1 MIYGG
6 SLWCQEFAAVKI
18 GIISLPD
25 ALSSSHVHIMKAFIR
40 GIWEDRLDKV
50 SEPAHVSVLWQR
62 GMRESGPPG
71 LFVRVTRA
79 RAAFCRFA
87 RRPFTIRVA
96 EM

>member
-62 GMRESGPPG
+62 AVC
-71 LFVRVTRA
+71 VRADPQACLCVC
-79 RAAFCRFA
+79 AAFCRFA
-87 RRPFTIRVA
+87 RRPFMIRVA
-96 EM
+96 EI

>member
-62 GMRESGPPG
+62 GMRESRPPG
-71 LFVRVTRA
+71 LFVRVCSVLSLRSPPL
-79 RAAFCRFA
+79 CDQGG
-87 RRPFTIRVA
+87 
-96 EM
+96 